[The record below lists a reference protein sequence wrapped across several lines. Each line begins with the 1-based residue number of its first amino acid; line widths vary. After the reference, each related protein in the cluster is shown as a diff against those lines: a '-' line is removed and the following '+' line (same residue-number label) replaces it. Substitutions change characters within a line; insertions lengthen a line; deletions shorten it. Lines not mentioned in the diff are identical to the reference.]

1 MSWVQHITVAS
12 IVQKEDKFLFVEE
25 YVKKKLVINQPAG
38 HLEEN
43 ESLQEACIRETLEE
57 TGYLVEALYLVGIY
71 HEYSSVNKDMW
82 LRFCFACKVIKKV
95 ENYKIDDKINNV
107 IWLTENEF
115 NLKPNDTHRSN
126 MVKKSLQDFIL
137 GKEYKTQLISYEK
150 ND

>member
-25 YVKKKLVINQPAG
+25 YVKNKLVINQPAG

-71 HEYSSVNKDMW
+71 HEYSSANRDMW

-115 NLKPNDTHRSN
+115 NLKPDDTHRSN

>member
-1 MSWVQHITVAS
+1 MSWIPHITVAS
-12 IVQKEDKFLFVEE
+12 VIEKDKKYLFVEE
-25 YVKKKLVINQPAG
+25 YVKDLKVLNQPAG

-43 ESLQEACIRETLEE
+43 ETIEEACARETLEE
-57 TGYLVEALYLVGIY
+57 TAFKVKVDYLIGIY
-71 HEYSSVNKDMW
+71 QEREKDEIDMW

-95 ENYKIDDKINNV
+95 ENYKIDDNISNV

-115 NLKPNDTHRSN
+115 NLKPDDTHRSN

>member
-1 MSWVQHITVAS
+1 MSWIQHITVAS

-25 YVKKKLVINQPAG
+25 YVKKKLGINQPAG

-43 ESLQEACIRETLEE
+43 ESLQEACIRETWEE

-71 HEYSSVNKDMW
+71 HEYSSANRDMW

-95 ENYKIDDKINNV
+95 ENYKIDDKISNV

-115 NLKPNDTHRSN
+115 NLKPDDTHRSN

-137 GKEYKTQLISYEK
+137 GKKYKTQLINYEK

>member
-71 HEYSSVNKDMW
+71 HEYSSANRDMW

-95 ENYKIDDKINNV
+95 ENYKIDDKISNV

-115 NLKPNDTHRSN
+115 NLKPDDTHRSN
-126 MVKKSLQDFIL
+126 MVKKSFQDFIL